1 MSSPA
6 LIYCYHPHPWR
17 KTSGSI
23 STSNARAY
31 SIVKCSVHV
40 WWSLHYPKDIFFHGE
55 KLFCNKH
62 SDSLLNFVLWSSLKV
77 VMHYS
82 EQSTPNLAID
92 YPTNFSNNL
101 GPELGTMTYLMP
113 YFFLNSSINYHTS
126 FVFRSFSVTNWIFIH
141 ECIVDKAM
149 LTTMINKWTELKFY
163 SLMVDFFQSWWND
176 T

>member
-1 MSSPA
+1 MCDDPYTIQRT
-6 LIYCYHPHPWR
+6 L
-17 KTSGSI
+17 
-23 STSNARAY
+23 
-31 SIVKCSVHV
+31 
-40 WWSLHYPKDIFFHGE
+40 FFHGE

-62 SDSLLNFVLWSSLKV
+62 SDSLLNFVLWSSLKI

-113 YFFLNSSINYHTS
+113 YFFLNSCINQTC